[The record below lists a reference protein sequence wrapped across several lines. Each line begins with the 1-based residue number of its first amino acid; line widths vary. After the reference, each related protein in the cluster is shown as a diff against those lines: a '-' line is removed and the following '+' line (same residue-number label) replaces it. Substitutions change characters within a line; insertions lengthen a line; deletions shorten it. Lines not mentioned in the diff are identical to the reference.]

1 MREIVVLFLL
11 EITALFFS
19 LNICQVHVDTC
30 KKKKLSVTV
39 LTLVLFIL
47 TEY

>member
-30 KKKKLSVTV
+30 KKKKIIRDSSHTGPFHLN
-39 LTLVLFIL
+39 
-47 TEY
+47 